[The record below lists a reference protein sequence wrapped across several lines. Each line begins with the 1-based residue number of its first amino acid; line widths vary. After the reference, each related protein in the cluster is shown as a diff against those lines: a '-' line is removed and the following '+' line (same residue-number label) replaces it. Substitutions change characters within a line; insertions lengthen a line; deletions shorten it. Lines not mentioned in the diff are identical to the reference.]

1 MGGEVSPM
9 APASILQTHANAT
22 VYLDQESAALL
33 SPAIRG
39 AILGDVDS

>member
-1 MGGEVSPM
+1 M

-39 AILGDVDS
+39 VILEDVDT